1 MIPSDSNDS
10 LCLQCRSV
18 GSEACKEH
26 QQRFGCHACGRIGC
40 WTDSYAC
47 LFHGRNRA
55 RHVDA
60 SIGDNVPHMSQ
71 IALQVF
77 EAGAEYLSGTRMHAN
92 WHRGHDVVVRVD
104 GNSFH
109 IGSASG
115 TNMNC
120 LIDALRQVVAGGID
134 CNVQAVRD
142 QIEREFRNVRRGDFL
157 DLHLQRKM
165 DFGA

>member
-1 MIPSDSNDS
+1 M
-10 LCLQCRSV
+10 
-18 GSEACKEH
+18 
-26 QQRFGCHACGRIGC
+26 
-40 WTDSYAC
+40 
-47 LFHGRNRA
+47 
-55 RHVDA
+55 DA

-92 WHRGHDVVVRVD
+92 WQRGHDVVVRVD